1 MTINS
6 TGRQSLANQ
15 TIKCYNYYIN
25 GCRCRKSGKAH
36 KCGGKR
42 ESYMKNQLCIVLDF
56 GGQYNQLIARRVR
69 ECGVYCEIKK
79 FDTPIEEIKRLAP
92 AGIIFTGGP
101 NSVYAETSPHISK
114 EIFELGIPILGICY
128 GCQLMAYTLGGK
140 VSTCVTSEYGKT
152 EISSDVNCAVFKD
165 VPEKNTVWMS
175 HTDYI
180 SELPEGFSV
189 TAVSNNCPCAAMACP
204 EKKLYA
210 VQFHPEVTHSEY
222 GKTILKNF
230 LFEVCDF
237 TGDWKMDNFIDET
250 VSKLKEKIGNKKVVL
265 GLSGGVDSSVAAGL
279 LSRAVGKQLT
289 CVFVDQGLMRKD
301 EGDFVE
307 ETFTRLFDMNFVRV
321 NCQKQFL
328 EKLKGVT
335 DPEQK
340 RKIIGTEFY
349 KVFWD
354 RVRKEADGGFFAQ
367 GTIYPDRIESG
378 KGSAS
383 GKGSTATIKTHH
395 NMVEMPADITFDGII
410 EPLGDLFKDEVRE
423 VGEKLGI
430 PRELVWRQPFP
441 GPGLGVR
448 IIGEITEEKVK
459 ILQEADAVFRDEIKK
474 SGIEDQLKQFFAVLP
489 DVQTVGVMGDH
500 RTYDHLIAIRAV
512 TTDDFMTADWARIPY
527 DVLARVS
534 NRLTNEVEHV
544 NRVVYDITS
553 KPPGTVE
560 WE

>member
-1 MTINS
+1 M
-6 TGRQSLANQ
+6 
-15 TIKCYNYYIN
+15 
-25 GCRCRKSGKAH
+25 AH
-36 KCGGKR
+36 
-42 ESYMKNQLCIVLDF
+42 ETVLVLDF

-69 ECGVYCEIKK
+69 DHHVYAEIKS
-79 FDTPIEEIKRLAP
+79 FETPLEEIKAQNYK
-92 AGIIFTGGP
+92 GIIFTGGP
-101 NSVYAETSPHISK
+101 NSVYDMTSPHYAK
-114 EIFELGIPILGICY
+114 EILDLGVPVLGICY
-128 GCQLMAYTLGGK
+128 GCQLISWMCDGK
-140 VSTCVTSEYGKT
+140 VQSCEKSEYGKI
-152 EISSDVNCAVFKD
+152 EIETTKPESKLFKD
-165 VPEKNTVWMS
+165 VPKNSVVWMS

-180 SELPEGFSV
+180 SEVPDGFEITSY
-189 TAVSNNCPCAAMACP
+189 SKDCPCASM
-204 EKKLYA
+204 ENEQKNIYA

-222 GKTILKNF
+222 GKKLLYNF
-230 LFEVCDF
+230 LYEICHCK
-237 TGDWKMDNFIDET
+237 GDWVMDNFIENT
-250 VSKLKEKIGNKKVVL
+250 VENLRAKIGDKKVVL

-321 NCQKQFL
+321 NCQKQFV
-328 EKLKGVT
+328 EKLKGIT

-340 RKIIGTEFY
+340 RKTIGEEFY
-349 KVFWD
+349 KVFWNKI
-354 RVRKEADGGFFAQ
+354 REESDGGFFAQ
-367 GTIYPDRIESG
+367 GTIYPDCIESG
-378 KGSAS
+378 KGDAD
-383 GKGSTATIKTHH
+383 TIKTHH
-395 NMVEMPADITFDGII
+395 NQVKMPEDIKFDGVI
-410 EPLGDLFKDEVRE
+410 EPLSELFKDEVRA

-430 PRELVWRQPFP
+430 PHELVWRQPFP

-448 IIGEITEEKVK
+448 IIGEITEEKIK

-474 SGIEDQLKQFFAVLP
+474 SGIEGQLSQFFAVLP

-527 DVLARVS
+527 DILAKVS
-534 NRLTNEVEHV
+534 NRITNEVEHV

>member
-1 MTINS
+1 MT
-6 TGRQSLANQ
+6 
-15 TIKCYNYYIN
+15 
-25 GCRCRKSGKAH
+25 H
-36 KCGGKR
+36 
-42 ESYMKNQLCIVLDF
+42 ESVLVLDF

-69 ECGVYCEIKK
+69 DHHVYAEIKSY
-79 FDTPIEEIKRLAP
+79 DTPFEEIKAQNYK
-92 AGIIFTGGP
+92 GIIFTGGP
-101 NSVYAETSPHISK
+101 NSVYDMSSPHYTK
-114 EIFELGIPILGICY
+114 EILDLGIPVLGICY
-128 GCQLMAYTLGGK
+128 GSQLIAWMCDGK
-140 VSTCVTSEYGKT
+140 VSPCSKSEYGKI
-152 EISSDVNCAVFKD
+152 EIETKKTDSKLFKN
-165 VPEKNTVWMS
+165 VPKNSIVWMS

-180 SELPEGFSV
+180 SEAPEGFEITSF
-189 TAVSNNCPCAAMACP
+189 SEDCPCASMENEA
-204 EKKLYA
+204 KGIYA

-222 GKTILKNF
+222 GKQILYNF
-230 LFEVCDF
+230 LYEVCGCK
-237 TGDWKMDNFIDET
+237 GDWVMDNFIEST
-250 VSKLKEKIGNKKVVL
+250 VEKLRNEIGDKKVVL

-321 NCQKQFL
+321 NCQKQFV
-328 EKLKGVT
+328 EKLKGIT

-340 RKIIGTEFY
+340 RKTIGTEFY

-354 RVRKEADGGFFAQ
+354 KIREEADGGYFAQ
-367 GTIYPDRIESG
+367 GTIYPDCIESG
-378 KGSAS
+378 KGDAD
-383 GKGSTATIKTHH
+383 TIKTHH
-395 NMVEMPADITFDGII
+395 NKVKMPDDIQFDGLI
-410 EPLGDLFKDEVRE
+410 EPLCDLFKDEVRA

-430 PRELVWRQPFP
+430 PHDLVWRQPFP

-448 IIGEITEEKVK
+448 IIGEITEDKIKV
-459 ILQEADAVFRDEIKK
+459 LQEADAVFRDEIKK
-474 SGIEDQLKQFFAVLP
+474 SGIEDQLSQFFAVLP

-500 RTYDHLIAIRAV
+500 RTYDHLIAIRAI

-527 DVLARVS
+527 DVLARIS
-534 NRLTNEVEHV
+534 NRLTNEVDHV